1 MNRQEMY
8 EQGLRMMAA
17 AKEQTDVEQA
27 RTGIADTAAQQQQE
41 AAPNKEDKQKD
52 PELMLCPCC
61 NKRTLVRPIEAKGEL
76 LDHYMACI
84 LSGEPFWR
92 EYPVYHGNLLVTV
105 SQLTSDEQELTEAGI
120 SALTAL
126 EELLD
131 SVPKPELDKLQ
142 HIKNLI
148 KLYVSVPSIKVK
160 SSTKGVVTFSPK
172 THVLT
177 ACDALTGIVPKFTTD
192 ELTVQTALDEVGKVH
207 KLLTNQKLVSAVPQ
221 PLLMSVIESHN
232 YLYNILLASG
242 FDTNF
247 WEGIELA

>member
-1 MNRQEMY
+1 MNQQDMY

-17 AKEQTDVEQA
+17 AKEQADVEQA
-27 RTGIADTAAQQQQE
+27 RAEAADTPAQQQ
-41 AAPNKEDKQKD
+41 AADTQKAPAQKE

-105 SQLTSDEQELTEAGI
+105 SQLTAEEQALTEAGL
-120 SALTAL
+120 SELTSL
-126 EELLD
+126 EAMLD
-131 SVPKPELDKLQ
+131 AIPKSELDKLQ
-142 HIKNLI
+142 HIKNLV

-160 SSTKGVVTFSPK
+160 SRDKGFVAFSPK
-172 THVLT
+172 THVLS
-177 ACDALTGIVPKFTTD
+177 ACAAITGIAPKLVTD
-192 ELTVQTALDEVGKVH
+192 ELNPRTALEEVDKAH
-207 KLLTNQKLVSAVPQ
+207 KLLTNQKMVSAVPQ

>member
-1 MNRQEMY
+1 MNQQDMY

-17 AKEQTDVEQA
+17 AKEQAAVEQVRSEA
-27 RTGIADTAAQQQQE
+27 ADTSAQQQATETQ
-41 AAPNKEDKQKD
+41 KEPAQKE

-105 SQLTSDEQELTEAGI
+105 SQLTAEEQTLTETGLSELTILEAMLN
-120 SALTAL
+120 AA
-126 EELLD
+126 
-131 SVPKPELDKLQ
+131 PKSELDKIQ

-160 SSTKGVVTFSPK
+160 SRDKGFVSFSPK
-172 THVLT
+172 THVLSSC
-177 ACDALTGIVPKFTTD
+177 AVIIGIAPKLATD
-192 ELTVQTALDEVGKVH
+192 ELNTQTALEEVGKAH
-207 KLLTNQKLVSAVPQ
+207 KLLTNQKLVSAVPH